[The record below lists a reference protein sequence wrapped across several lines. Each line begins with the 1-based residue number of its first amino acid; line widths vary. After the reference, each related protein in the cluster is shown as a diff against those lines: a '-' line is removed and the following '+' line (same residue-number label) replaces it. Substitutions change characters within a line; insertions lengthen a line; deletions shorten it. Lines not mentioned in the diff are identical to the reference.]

1 MGRREKRVEREKG
14 KTRAMRLG
22 HPSGRWLA
30 ILTGALAILLCAAP
44 TAIADTDVGD
54 LRLSGEAGVG
64 GRTVM
69 GKFGSAKY
77 GEYREHRPGLLGDG
91 WFLAEDKD
99 GRYYLRGLA
108 DFEGEWDQ
116 HYELEGGRYGWL
128 RAEASYDQYPHLF
141 STNVLTR
148 HIDMGGGFLRLPDGM
163 QNAVLLG
170 GSPALQREMDA
181 ATPEDLGFYIRTG
194 EIRLSVRPLEELE
207 LDAGYR
213 WLERQ
218 GTRPLSL
225 GFGMPGMNFA
235 AVAAPID
242 TRIHEL
248 RGGVG
253 LYFEDAS
260 LQLEYTGSFF
270 ENDLQGITI
279 DNPLGGAGAIP
290 GRAALPPDNSSNT
303 LSLTGAVNLPVDFPA
318 RIVGTVAYGHH
329 RQNDDFLPHTIA
341 PFTDPVLALP
351 RGSLHGEVE
360 TWLGNVVVTARP
372 VDDLSLTGRYRV
384 YDYDNQT
391 SVLTFPGYV
400 LTDLVVEHEPRYN
413 VPSDYRKQN
422 ASLDA
427 SYRIHRRATV
437 KAGYEWEN
445 WHRSRDRE
453 VSQLNEHTGKV
464 AFDVRPT
471 DWAVLRTAYKF
482 SIRRGNDYRTFAHL
496 RRSVPP
502 DELEELE
509 PIAEWRE
516 LRKFD
521 EADRVRH
528 EADVQLQLTPGDDW
542 TLALT
547 GNLVDID
554 YDGTVFGLTSEH
566 SWSVG
571 ADATYTPTHRVKLFG
586 HYTYENID
594 SKQRSRWRPRRFF
607 LPADTVVDDPLN
619 DWSSASEDRIH
630 TLGGGAQ
637 IDLIEDRLELDVS
650 YDYQSA
656 IAYTRTG
663 GPPGFMPS
671 AFPTTSG
678 DGGFAQDFP
687 AIKDALQIFEAT
699 LSYHVKKDVFTLKGL
714 YGFERLDL
722 SNFKTDDLRPF
733 MPNSNVDGSGL
744 VIGSNDIFLGDAV
757 DDYHAHILALS
768 AIFHF

>member
-1 MGRREKRVEREKG
+1 
-14 KTRAMRLG
+14 
-22 HPSGRWLA
+22 
-30 ILTGALAILLCAAP
+30 
-44 TAIADTDVGD
+44 
-54 LRLSGEAGVG
+54 
-64 GRTVM
+64 
-69 GKFGSAKY
+69 
-77 GEYREHRPGLLGDG
+77 
-91 WFLAEDKD
+91 
-99 GRYYLRGLA
+99 
-108 DFEGEWDQ
+108 
-116 HYELEGGRYGWL
+116 
-128 RAEASYDQYPHLF
+128 
-141 STNVLTR
+141 
-148 HIDMGGGFLRLPDGM
+148 M
-163 QNAVLLG
+163 QSAVLLG
-170 GSPALQREMDA
+170 GSPVLQREMDA
-181 ATPEDLGFYIRTG
+181 AIPADLGFYIRTG
-194 EIRLSVRPLEELE
+194 EIRFSVHPLEQLE

-213 WLERQ
+213 WLERK

-225 GFGMPGMNFA
+225 GFGMPGVNFA
-235 AVAAPID
+235 SVAAPID

-248 RGGVG
+248 KGGVG
-253 LYFEDAS
+253 LHFEDAS

-279 DNPLGGAGAIP
+279 DNPLFGAGVIP

-318 RIVGTVAYGHH
+318 RIVGTLAYGHH

-391 SVLTFPGYV
+391 SVLTFPGHV
-400 LTDLVVEHEPRYN
+400 LTDLVVEHETRYN

-464 AFDVRPT
+464 AFDVRPA
-471 DWAVLRTAYKF
+471 DWAILRASYKF
-482 SIRRGNDYRTFAHL
+482 AVRRGNDYRTFAHL
-496 RRSVPP
+496 ERTVLPE
-502 DELEELE
+502 ELEELE
-509 PIAEWRE
+509 PQLQFRE

-528 EADVQLQLTPGDDW
+528 EADVLLQLTPGDDV
-542 TLALT
+542 TLAFT
-547 GNLVDID
+547 GNLMDID
-554 YDGTVFGLTSEH
+554 YDGTVFGLQSEH

-571 ADATYTPTHRVKLFG
+571 ADATYTPTSRVRLFG
-586 HYTYENID
+586 HYTYENLEA
-594 SKQRSRWRPRRFF
+594 KQRSRWRPRRFF
-607 LPADTVVDDPLN
+607 LPAMTVVDNPLN
-619 DWSSASEDRIH
+619 DWSSSSEDRIH

-663 GPPGFMPS
+663 GPAGFMPS
-671 AFPTTSG
+671 VFPTTSG

-687 AIKDALQIFEAT
+687 AIKDTLQIFEAT
-699 LSYHVKKDVFTLKGL
+699 LSYHVKKDVFTLKGM

-722 SNFKTDDLRPF
+722 ANFKTDDLQPF
-733 MPNSNVDGSGL
+733 MPDSNVDGSGL
-744 VIGSNDIFLGDAV
+744 VIGSNDIFLGDSV